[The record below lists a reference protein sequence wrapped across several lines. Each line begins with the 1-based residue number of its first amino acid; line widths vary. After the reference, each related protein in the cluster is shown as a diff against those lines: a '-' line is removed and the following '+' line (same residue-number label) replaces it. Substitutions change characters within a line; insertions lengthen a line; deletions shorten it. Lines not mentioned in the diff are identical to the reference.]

1 MSDKVALLERSP
13 LFAGLS
19 RELLARIAA
28 LADEEEV
35 GAGTTLT
42 HEGRYEG
49 YFYVIVAGTV
59 EVRRGGELIDTSGHG
74 SYFGEIALLDAGSRT
89 ATVTT
94 LTPCLLLRIDNR
106 GFEAMLEADPSI
118 RDALEAEMERR
129 LERMD
134 AAREG

>member
-19 RELLARIAA
+19 RDLLARIAA
-28 LADEEEV
+28 LADEAEV

-49 YFYVIVAGTV
+49 YFYVVVAGTV

>member
-19 RELLARIAA
+19 RDLLARIAA

>member
-19 RELLARIAA
+19 RDLLARIAA

-49 YFYVIVAGTV
+49 YFYVVVAGTV

-74 SYFGEIALLDAGSRT
+74 SYFAEIALLDAGSRT

>member
-19 RELLARIAA
+19 RDLLARIAA

-49 YFYVIVAGTV
+49 YFYVVVAGTV

>member
-1 MSDKVALLERSP
+1 MSDKIALLERSP
-13 LFAGLS
+13 LFDGVDRAV
-19 RELLARIAA
+19 LARIAD
-28 LADEEEV
+28 LATEEEV

-59 EVRRGGELIDTSGHG
+59 EIRHGDDVIDTSGAG
-74 SYFGEIALLDAGSRT
+74 GFFGEIALLDAGSRT

-94 LTPCLLLRIDNR
+94 LTPSLLLKVDNR
-106 GFEAMLEADPSI
+106 GFEAMLEADPQI
-118 RDALEAEMERR
+118 RADLETEMARR

-134 AAREG
+134 AASGG